1 MSGKEQSQQQQQ
13 HSLEVEDKSAG
24 DMRAKKADQREQLLV
39 AGSVA
44 FYFTASLLLVFLN
57 KTILSGGI
65 KIDNATVFLTWTQ
78 ILVTVVMSWVMCQV
92 PSRRIFCWFVEM
104 SQVGPA
110 ASRTLCTCLSR
121 PLIHSNLFL

>member
-39 AGSVA
+39 AASVA

-92 PSRRIFCWFVEM
+92 PSQRIF
-104 SQVGPA
+104 S
-110 ASRTLCTCLSR
+110 
-121 PLIHSNLFL
+121 I